1 MLVQFS
7 VTNYKS
13 IRNQATISFKANSD
27 KDMENNLIVV
37 GNKARLVPC
46 LAVYGAN
53 ASGKSN
59 LLEALILMKEMVCG
73 IYANILKGYKLPYEP
88 FAFSDATSA
97 PPTEMDIIFYMNG
110 IKYSYGFAYDGDDIK
125 SEYLYHW
132 PKGREALIFSRVG
145 SDFNFPRES
154 MQEQNQLAKR
164 TASNRL
170 YLVTSNEWNNHL
182 TENAFMWFVKKL
194 MNANAEGDVNR
205 LSVEAVQ
212 EGNAAKST
220 LLHEMLTADLGI
232 EDIDVIERGNKQR
245 IITYH
250 RIGNES
256 GDSGIYTL
264 MLEQESAGTQFF
276 FSRIGLWL
284 KALSQGGVIVI
295 DEIEASLHPLLT
307 RHLVEMIQ
315 DHNIN
320 RNNAQLIFTTHDV
333 GLLERTLLRRDQIW
347 FVEKDAKKLE
357 TEAYALT
364 EFSPRKT
371 ENIARGYIQGRYGAI
386 PFIGEEPL
394 WQE

>member
-13 IRNQATISFKANSD
+13 IRSQATISLKASAD
-27 KDMENNLIVV
+27 KDMEETLLVA
-37 GNKARLVPC
+37 GNKVKLVPC

-59 LLEALILMKEMVCG
+59 LIEALILMREMVCG
-73 IYANILKGYKLPYEP
+73 SYANILKGYNLPYEP
-88 FAFSDATSA
+88 FAFSEAGEA
-97 PPTEMDIIFYMNG
+97 PTELDIIFYMNG
-110 IKYSYGFAYDGDDIK
+110 IKYAYGFAYDRDSIK

-132 PKGREALIFSRVG
+132 PKGREALIFSREG
-145 SDFNFPRES
+145 NEFTFPREN
-154 MQEQNQLAKR
+154 MQEQTQLAKR
-164 TASNRL
+164 TAPNRL
-170 YLVTSNEWNNHL
+170 YLVTSNEWNNQL
-182 TENAFMWFVKKL
+182 TENAFMWFVKRL
-194 MNANAEGDVNR
+194 MNANAEGDVYR

-212 EGNAAKST
+212 QGKDAKSK

-232 EDIDVIERGNKQR
+232 ENIDVIERGGKQQ

-250 RIGNES
+250 RIGEEADNS
-256 GDSGIYTL
+256 ATYSL

-284 KALSQGGVIVI
+284 KALSHGGVIVI
-295 DEIEASLHPLLT
+295 DEIETSLHPLLT
-307 RHLVEMIQ
+307 RHLVELVQ

-347 FVEKDAKKLE
+347 FVEKNDKTLE
-357 TEAYALT
+357 TEVYALT

-371 ENIARGYIQGRYGAI
+371 ENIAKGYIQGRYGAI
-386 PFIGEEPL
+386 PFIGEETL
-394 WQE
+394 WQG

>member
-13 IRNQATISFKANSD
+13 IRSQATISFKASAD
-27 KDMENNLIVV
+27 KDMEENLFVAGGKV
-37 GNKARLVPC
+37 KLVPC

-59 LLEALILMKEMVCG
+59 LLDALILMRDMVCG
-73 IYANILKGYKLPYEP
+73 SYANILKGYNLPYEP
-88 FAFSDATSA
+88 YAFSEAGEA
-97 PPTEMDIIFYMNG
+97 PTEFDIIFYMNG
-110 IKYSYGFAYDGDDIK
+110 IKYAYGFAYDSDSIK

-132 PKGREALIFSRVG
+132 PKGREALIFSRKG
-145 SDFNFPRES
+145 SDFTFPREN
-154 MQEQNQLAKR
+154 MQEQIQLAKR
-164 TASNRL
+164 TAPNRL
-170 YLVTSNEWNNHL
+170 YLVTSNEWNNKQ
-182 TENAFMWFVKKL
+182 TENAFMWFVKGL
-194 MNANAEGDVNR
+194 MNANAEVDVYR

-212 EGNAAKST
+212 QGKDAKSK

-232 EDIDVIERGNKQR
+232 ENIDVIERGGKQQ
-245 IITYH
+245 IVTYH
-250 RIGNES
+250 RIGEEAA
-256 GDSGIYTL
+256 DSATYSL

-284 KALSQGGVIVI
+284 KALSHGGLIII
-295 DEIEASLHPLLT
+295 DEIETSLHPLLT
-307 RHLVEMIQ
+307 RHLVELIQ
-315 DHNIN
+315 NHNIN

-347 FVEKDAKKLE
+347 FVEKNNKTLE
-357 TEAYALT
+357 TEVYALT

-371 ENIARGYIQGRYGAI
+371 ENIAKGYIQGRYGAI
-386 PFIGEEPL
+386 PFIGEETL